1 MNDGKYLSRLF
12 EKSFR
17 GQRLEVN
24 IFVIL
29 LDLDLLT
36 LNYIITLHVDLYVLG
51 SYLSEDLHCDY
62 WVRFLFLLFIY
73 FEFFNFG
80 GSHELFPNTYW
91 RDKAQPTFII
101 RIRRDIS
108 RLKFHDRSIR
118 MIISPMASPIPTF
131 LFSA

>member
-51 SYLSEDLHCDY
+51 SYLREDLHCDY
-62 WVRFLFLLFIY
+62 WVRFLFLHFIY

>member
-1 MNDGKYLSRLF
+1 MDDGKYLSRLF

-36 LNYIITLHVDLYVLG
+36 LNYTITLHVDLYVLA
-51 SYLSEDLHCDY
+51 SYLMDVLHCDY

-73 FEFFNFG
+73 LEFFNFG

-108 RLKFHDRSIR
+108 RLEFYDRSIR
-118 MIISPMASPIPTF
+118 MIIFPMASPIPTF
-131 LFSA
+131 

>member
-12 EKSFR
+12 EKNFR

-51 SYLSEDLHCDY
+51 SYLMDVLHCDY

-73 FEFFNFG
+73 LEFFNFG

-101 RIRRDIS
+101 RIRRNFT
-108 RLKFHDRSIR
+108 RE
-118 MIISPMASPIPTF
+118 
-131 LFSA
+131 

>member
-1 MNDGKYLSRLF
+1 LDDGKYLSRLF

-36 LNYIITLHVDLYVLG
+36 LNYTITLHVDLYVLA
-51 SYLSEDLHCDY
+51 SYLMDVLHCDY

-73 FEFFNFG
+73 LEFFNFG

-108 RLKFHDRSIR
+108 RLEFYDRSIR
-118 MIISPMASPIPTF
+118 MIIFPMASPIPTF
-131 LFSA
+131 